1 MHVHKVIFIH
11 VHTHLNIHVYKCS
24 HAGKHTCSLS
34 LSCSLSLTHT
44 HKLTLTHTL
53 VDARMHIQQKHGAV
67 KMLFYYQNE
76 DTGEYVRDLFAFQQD
91 PDYNSV
97 GNVMSLK
104 CKKDDIYV
112 NPSMIVRACVCVCVR
127 SRVRVYVRVLICM
140 SFPPLQLEMCSHVP
154 LLKRRDSF
162 QVSIRRQ
169 SVCPSVAYMRLRR
182 VRVIRRIQ
190 LARFNLTWSFVAFSI
205 HDSAHPVPQH

>member
-1 MHVHKVIFIH
+1 MYISAR
-11 VHTHLNIHVYKCS
+11 THARTQAQVS
-24 HAGKHTCSLS
+24 THALS
-34 LSCSLSLTHT
+34 LFFSRSLSLTHT
-44 HKLTLTHTL
+44 HTHSHSHTL
-53 VDARMHIQQKHGAV
+53 VDARMHIQQKTGAV

-76 DTGEYVRDLFAFQQD
+76 DTGEYVRNLFAFQPD
-91 PDYNSV
+91 PDYYNSV

-104 CKKDDIYV
+104 CKKDDIFV

-127 SRVRVYVRVLICM
+127 SRVRVYVRVLIYM

-154 LLKRRDSF
+154 LLKRCNSF

-169 SVCPSVAYMRLRR
+169 SVCPFVIYMRLCR
-182 VRVIRRIQ
+182 VREIKRIQ

>member
-1 MHVHKVIFIH
+1 MHIHKAIYIH
-11 VHTHLNIHVYKCS
+11 VHTHLNIHVYKCPHACAHAS
-24 HAGKHTCSLS
+24 AGKHACSLS
-34 LSCSLSLTHT
+34 LFLSLSLSNTHT
-44 HKLTLTHTL
+44 HTLTLTHTL
-53 VDARMHIQQKHGAV
+53 VDARMHIQQKTGAV

-76 DTGEYVRDLFAFQQD
+76 DTGEYVRNLFAFQPD
-91 PDYNSV
+91 PDYYNSV

-104 CKKDDIYV
+104 CKKDDIFV

-127 SRVRVYVRVLICM
+127 SRVRVYVRVLIYM

-169 SVCPSVAYMRLRR
+169 SV
-182 VRVIRRIQ
+182 
-190 LARFNLTWSFVAFSI
+190 FVAFSI